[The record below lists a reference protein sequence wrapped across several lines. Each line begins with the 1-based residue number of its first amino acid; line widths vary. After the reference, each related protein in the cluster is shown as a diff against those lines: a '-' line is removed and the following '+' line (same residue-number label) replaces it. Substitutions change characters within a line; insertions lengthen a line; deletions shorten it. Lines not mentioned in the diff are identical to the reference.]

1 MSRTSLGTGA
11 KTVVEVKNTFDPRL
25 IGYDETVL
33 MIGDRGAGKTNAAR
47 WILRHA
53 GLSRGFVMCGS
64 PEWRKTWSRIV
75 PILYVHH
82 VKENQMENEFWEEW
96 MGKMD
101 LISNEID
108 ERVDQ
113 KKRELKEETKLEYD
127 KRRKEAHDRFM
138 KTAEASNWSDKKYDR
153 KLEKLKHELE
163 NEHKRMQDETNRKV
177 TAYRHQISR
186 PEALFCVLDDLGSKG
201 KVMKASKLKE
211 MMDNGRHYL
220 ALLLVMVQYCIN
232 LPSEMRGGCKW
243 VLIWPGNLSPEDR
256 TRLYK
261 HYAGTV
267 FRKPADF
274 EAALKQIEGEERTCM
289 VLRRGSATGKQSK
302 EDKVFKWRPPP
313 PEDDSGGYLGDECY
327 QLFSRLVYNGQGG
340 PVLGQKIGKKL
351 SGGGGVSFPS
361 SSSSSSSHR
370 SRAEKLKEAG
380 AITKTDNN
388 NNNTTSNKHEKE
400 EVKKREDRILSTVSS
415 NIWKS
420 LNLENQQQQ
429 AQEQQQEQQQPP

>member
-1 MSRTSLGTGA
+1 MSRTSLSAGGA

-108 ERVDQ
+108 ERVDL
-113 KKRELKEETKLEYD
+113 KKRELIEETKQAYD
-127 KRRKEAHDRFM
+127 KRRKEEHDRFM
-138 KTAEASNWSDKKYDR
+138 KVAEENNWSDKKFDR
-153 KLEKLKHELE
+153 KIEKLKHELE
-163 NEHKRMQDETNRKV
+163 NEYKRMQDEINRKV

-267 FRKPADF
+267 FRRPADF
-274 EAALKQIEGEERTCM
+274 EAALKQIESEERTCM

-313 PEDDSGGYLGDECY
+313 PEDDCGGYLGDEYY
-327 QLFSRLVYNGQGG
+327 QLFSRLVYNGVGG
-340 PVLGQKIGKKL
+340 PVLGQKIGKK
-351 SGGGGVSFPS
+351 PIAS
-361 SSSSSSSHR
+361 SSSSSSSAR
-370 SRAEKLKEAG
+370 SRAEKLKDAG
-380 AITKTDNN
+380 SITKTTTGNLLGATAEN
-388 NNNTTSNKHEKE
+388 MKNNTTNNSKDEA
-400 EVKKREDRILSTVSS
+400 KKKGDDLSAVSS

-420 LNLENQQQQ
+420 IENAQQGKVD
-429 AQEQQQEQQQPP
+429 E

>member
-1 MSRTSLGTGA
+1 MSRAASDLRA
-11 KTVVEVKNTFDPRL
+11 KTIVEIKNTFDPRL

-47 WILRHA
+47 WILREA

-64 PEWRKTWSRIV
+64 PEWKKTWSRIV

-82 VKENQMENEFWEEW
+82 VKDNQMDNEFWEDW

-101 LISNEID
+101 MISNEID

-113 KKRELKEETKLEYD
+113 KKRELIEETKQAYD
-127 KRRKEAHDRFM
+127 KRRKEELDRFM
-138 KTAEASNWSDKKYDR
+138 KIADENNWSDKKFDR
-153 KLEKLKHELE
+153 KIDKLKRELE
-163 NEHKRMQDETNRKV
+163 AEYKRMQDDINRKV

-186 PEALFCVLDDLGSKG
+186 PEAMFCVLDDLGSKA
-201 KVMKASKLKE
+201 KVMKAPKLKE

-267 FRKPADF
+267 FRRAADF
-274 EAALKQIEGEERTCM
+274 EAALKQIESEERTCM

-302 EDKVFKWRPPP
+302 DDKVFKWRPPP
-313 PEDDSGGYLGDECY
+313 PEDDVGGYLGDEYY
-327 QLFSRLVYNGQGG
+327 QMFSRLVYNGAGG
-340 PVLGQKIGKKL
+340 AVLGQKHLSVMKK
-351 SGGGGVSFPS
+351 S
-361 SSSSSSSHR
+361 SSSTSSSTK
-370 SRAEKLKEAG
+370 SRADKIKDAG
-380 AITKTDNN
+380 IITKTADMTKNTVNQQKDANN
-388 NNNTTSNKHEKE
+388 AKDSNGKDDA
-400 EVKKREDRILSTVSS
+400 KKREELALSAVSS

-420 LNLENQQQQ
+420 LQGAAVPMRDE
-429 AQEQQQEQQQPP
+429 